1 MGAGGSVDPSG
12 QARVNVREVLNAIFY
27 VLWTGC
33 QWKALP
39 KDLPPRSTVWEYL
52 DLWDSDGTLERI
64 HHALY
69 VEMRE
74 NAGREASPTT
84 AWPQAPRSD
93 GYNWPVAGRSRP
105 PRQRTGPRRRRGS
118 APRGPTELPVHRA
131 HHRRRRLSRAK
142 DASRR
147 RPHRQLGASDR
158 APLRPAP
165 VRLRRRLHDVSTR
178 AQRQLDEHLHHLSYE
193 RGQKWLAVGLSLVRD
208 DKCPFCAQ
216 GLVGNELVAAY
227 RACFSA
233 AYEDLAKEVG
243 DQQIAIAEAL
253 GSGAVFQIE
262 AVLSRNMEAMSF
274 WSRYC
279 DLDLVPRIDF
289 LALKQAIERARQTAT
304 TLLERKSAN
313 LLAPLEKDGEAVAA
327 ETALARTAEALRSY
341 NEAVGAANLRIADR
355 RRALERVALVGA
367 QSAIINLKRRKARFD
382 EPVLTTCA
390 QYASLDTQR
399 QDLTSRKTAAKDALD
414 AYTASVVR
422 EYEDTLNKH
431 LRGFLVGFRIKGT
444 KAEYPSRIPSSS
456 YQLVINDVPVDLGG
470 ENTTTAEPSFR
481 NTLSGGDRSALA
493 L

>member
-165 VRLRRRLHDVSTR
+165 VPRAAEKMDRGAHLGLDQPLSSAGTRLRASRSQGGRVRPSRKSVSCSGASPERVDQESKLPGRALRPARLRWAPSNTDNLARSFGAISSCRATSSATIYFAAAFPSSLGNLLSTK
-178 AQRQLDEHLHHLSYE
+178 LD
-193 RGQKWLAVGLSLVRD
+193 
-208 DKCPFCAQ
+208 CAF
-216 GLVGNELVAAY
+216 G
-227 RACFSA
+227 
-233 AYEDLAKEVG
+233 EVG
-243 DQQIAIAEAL
+243 DESGWL
-253 GSGAVFQIE
+253 LMGS
-262 AVLSRNMEAMSF
+262 
-274 WSRYC
+274 
-279 DLDLVPRIDF
+279 
-289 LALKQAIERARQTAT
+289 T
-304 TLLERKSAN
+304 
-313 LLAPLEKDGEAVAA
+313 
-327 ETALARTAEALRSY
+327 
-341 NEAVGAANLRIADR
+341 
-355 RRALERVALVGA
+355 
-367 QSAIINLKRRKARFD
+367 
-382 EPVLTTCA
+382 
-390 QYASLDTQR
+390 
-399 QDLTSRKTAAKDALD
+399 
-414 AYTASVVR
+414 VR
-422 EYEDTLNKH
+422 L
-431 LRGFLVGFRIKGT
+431 
-444 KAEYPSRIPSSS
+444 P
-456 YQLVINDVPVDLGG
+456 
-470 ENTTTAEPSFR
+470 
-481 NTLSGGDRSALA
+481 
-493 L
+493 

>member
-1 MGAGGSVDPSG
+1 
-12 QARVNVREVLNAIFY
+12 
-27 VLWTGC
+27 
-33 QWKALP
+33 
-39 KDLPPRSTVWEYL
+39 
-52 DLWDSDGTLERI
+52 
-64 HHALY
+64 
-69 VEMRE
+69 
-74 NAGREASPTT
+74 
-84 AWPQAPRSD
+84 
-93 GYNWPVAGRSRP
+93 
-105 PRQRTGPRRRRGS
+105 
-118 APRGPTELPVHRA
+118 
-131 HHRRRRLSRAK
+131 
-142 DASRR
+142 
-147 RPHRQLGASDR
+147 
-158 APLRPAP
+158 
-165 VRLRRRLHDVSTR
+165 
-178 AQRQLDEHLHHLSYE
+178 
-193 RGQKWLAVGLSLVRD
+193 
-208 DKCPFCAQ
+208 
-216 GLVGNELVAAY
+216 VAAY

-493 L
+493 LSLFMAQLERSGSQSDVAVILDDPFQSQDAFRKNATAFQIKRVGERLPTGYCSVARPRLH